1 MVVYKNMLHVFL
13 GSLIKL
19 IKSTVEVWKREIC
32 YLLAEFCLLF
42 CIMSRLKQRLTLPL
56 VDEDVIVDQ
65 GPGSA
70 NSTSLLIPPDF
81 GDQITYSYLN
91 SITSITT
98 RDTTSRDTTRD
109 TTSRDMFPPPRGSLL
124 PVLADGAGTRKNL
137 MYNEYEN
144 FMKNSVPMS
153 E

>member
-1 MVVYKNMLHVFL
+1 
-13 GSLIKL
+13 
-19 IKSTVEVWKREIC
+19 
-32 YLLAEFCLLF
+32 
-42 CIMSRLKQRLTLPL
+42 MSRLPQRLTLPL

-81 GDQITYSYLN
+81 GDQITYLN

-98 RDTTSRDTTRD
+98 GDTTSRDTTSRDSTSRDTSRDTSSRDTTSRDTTSRDTTRD